1 MHFGP
6 GGLNPNLA
14 HSGVISDESY
24 NEATPSNWRTTT
36 LNNFEL
42 DNSFGLSLRDD
53 EGPSSSSPGTD
64 LHRSLSDVAEG
75 SDSAR
80 LSALLCDTPLA
91 ALGAAIAAEKNI
103 SSRKRTLR
111 HISEKA
117 SPAAVL
123 AAAKA
128 SAYAFERPMSTALAA
143 LLNKLA
149 SNATEHTGSAK
160 VAADHAFRD
169 LFRDIIESWSAGT
182 LDTGSSGY
190 DALFQQAQP
199 EQTARSG
206 TVAPEPIRVL
216 DLAFET
222 GAMGTVVWS
231 AVSVIGETQEGVRR
245 ILDMIKHAPAGSHAA
260 SVVAQ
265 QFANA
270 PRLATLLHEDPVD
283 FDAVDALIPH
293 MGEAAAPA
301 MLDGL
306 VDAKSR
312 ATRRGL
318 LDRLV
323 TIGPGIGPMIADRLK
338 SDHRWYVQRNM
349 LTLLREANC
358 QMDQVQLEKYT
369 THADARVRRE
379 ATQILFSLPME
390 RDRALAA
397 AMRDTDPG
405 LLKVALRAAR
415 ESMPES
421 IVPILA
427 KRVVD
432 PDFPPEFRTSALFL
446 LTRSSSVLALEALLR
461 FALGGT
467 TLLGKPKLANKS
479 PEMLIAISGLSRV
492 WPNERRAVGL
502 IALARDSKDPEIAK
516 AAVGNVN
523 VAD

>member
-1 MHFGP
+1 MDPADSTRILLILAQFVITAILKLP
-6 GGLNPNLA
+6 INLA
-14 HSGVISDESY
+14 
-24 NEATPSNWRTTT
+24 TTT
-36 LNNFEL
+36 LDNFEL

-53 EGPSSSSPGTD
+53 GAPSSPGTD
-64 LHRSLSDVAEG
+64 LQRTLSDLAES
-75 SDSAR
+75 SDSGR
-80 LSALLCDTPLA
+80 LSALLCQTPLD

-111 HISEKA
+111 HIAEKA

-123 AAAKA
+123 AAARA
-128 SAYAFERPMSTALAA
+128 SAYAFGRPLSKALGA
-143 LLNKLA
+143 LLEKL
-149 SNATEHTGSAK
+149 SRNATEHTAGAK
-160 VAADHAFRD
+160 AAADHAFRD
-169 LFRDIIESWSAGT
+169 LFRDIIESWSESS

-199 EQTARSG
+199 ERNTRSG

-222 GAMGTVVWS
+222 GAMGNVVWT
-231 AVSVIGETQEGVRR
+231 AVSVVGETQEGVRR
-245 ILDMIKHAPAGSHAA
+245 ILDMIKHAPAGSQAA
-260 SVVAQ
+260 VVVAQ

-293 MGEAAAPA
+293 MGEAVAPA
-301 MLDGL
+301 LLDGL

-323 TIGPGIGPMIADRLK
+323 TMGPGIGPMVADRLK
-338 SDHRWYVQRNM
+338 SDERWYVQRNM
-349 LTLLREANC
+349 LTLLREAKC
-358 QMDQVQLEKYT
+358 PMDQVQLEKYT

-397 AMRDTDPG
+397 ALRDTDPA

-427 KRVVD
+427 KRVAD
-432 PDFPPEFRTSALFL
+432 ADFPPEFRTSALHL

-467 TLLGKPKLANKS
+467 TLLGKPKLAGKS
-479 PEMLIAISGLSRV
+479 PEMLIAISGLARV
-492 WPNERRAVGL
+492 WPNERRASGL
-502 IALARDSKDPEIAK
+502 IALARESKDPEIAK
-516 AAVGNVN
+516 AAVGNAN